1 MHKSTLE
8 THSLDGASRIVTMA
22 ERLADEEMDALKM
35 EKPNAIPGESPAWN
49 VAYAAGNEA
58 RRIANLQK
66 AAADTVSM
74 RRDELE
80 GALSPLVSFKSI
92 MHAAGQC
99 SQEGKA
105 PQSQKKGRCR
115 FWRESDI
122 NAFIAGKWKPTQ
134 RENQTKPAS
143 FGGAR

>member
-1 MHKSTLE
+1 
-8 THSLDGASRIVTMA
+8 MA

-74 RRDELE
+74 RRDIHSLPSNLKDAVRAMRRDELE

-99 SQEGKA
+99 ST
-105 PQSQKKGRCR
+105 
-115 FWRESDI
+115 DVD
-122 NAFIAGKWKPTQ
+122 AGDVADVMDALLMNTFHRVGVP
-134 RENQTKPAS
+134 
-143 FGGAR
+143 GVMGL

>member
-66 AAADTVSM
+66 A
-74 RRDELE
+74 
-80 GALSPLVSFKSI
+80 GGYCI
-92 MHAAGQC
+92 HAAGRTGR
-99 SQEGKA
+99 SPFPSGIV
-105 PQSQKKGRCR
+105 QKHHARSWPMFNRRRRRRCR
-115 FWRESDI
+115 GRDGCSAHEYLPPGRRS
-122 NAFIAGKWKPTQ
+122 
-134 RENQTKPAS
+134 RCH
-143 FGGAR
+143 GAVIGVHALFYLHKTERA

>member
-22 ERLADEEMDALKM
+22 ERLADEEMDTLKM

-99 SQEGKA
+99 STDIDAGDVA
-105 PQSQKKGRCR
+105 GRDGCSAHEYLPPGR
-115 FWRESDI
+115 RS
-122 NAFIAGKWKPTQ
+122 
-134 RENQTKPAS
+134 RCH
-143 FGGAR
+143 GAVIGVHALFYLHKTERA

>member
-92 MHAAGQC
+92 RHAAGQC
-99 SQEGKA
+99 STD
-105 PQSQKKGRCR
+105 
-115 FWRESDI
+115 FD
-122 NAFIAGKWKPTQ
+122 AGDVADVMDALLMNTFHRVGVP
-134 RENQTKPAS
+134 
-143 FGGAR
+143 GVMGL

>member
-22 ERLADEEMDALKM
+22 ERIADEEIDALKR

-92 MHAAGQC
+92 MHTQLANVQ
-99 SQEGKA
+99 
-105 PQSQKKGRCR
+105 
-115 FWRESDI
+115 
-122 NAFIAGKWKPTQ
+122 PTSTPEMS
-134 RENQTKPAS
+134 RM
-143 FGGAR
+143 

>member
-1 MHKSTLE
+1 
-8 THSLDGASRIVTMA
+8 MA
-22 ERLADEEMDALKM
+22 ERIADEEIDVLKK
-35 EKPNAIPGESPAWN
+35 ENSNTIPGHSPAWH
-49 VAYAAGNEA
+49 VAYAADNEA

-99 SQEGKA
+99 ST
-105 PQSQKKGRCR
+105 
-115 FWRESDI
+115 DVD
-122 NAFIAGKWKPTQ
+122 AGDVADVMDALLMNTFHRVGVP
-134 RENQTKPAS
+134 
-143 FGGAR
+143 GVMGL

>member
-74 RRDELE
+74 RRDDWKEPF
-80 GALSPLVSFKSI
+80 PLWYRS
-92 MHAAGQC
+92 
-99 SQEGKA
+99 KA
-105 PQSQKKGRCR
+105 SCTQLANVQ
-115 FWRESDI
+115 
-122 NAFIAGKWKPTQ
+122 PTSTPEMS
-134 RENQTKPAS
+134 RT
-143 FGGAR
+143 

>member
-22 ERLADEEMDALKM
+22 ERLADEEMDTLKM
-35 EKPNAIPGESPAWN
+35 EKPNAIPGESTAWN

-99 SQEGKA
+99 ST
-105 PQSQKKGRCR
+105 
-115 FWRESDI
+115 DI
-122 NAFIAGKWKPTQ
+122 DAGDVADVMDALLMNTFHRVGVP
-134 RENQTKPAS
+134 
-143 FGGAR
+143 GVMGL

>member
-22 ERLADEEMDALKM
+22 ERLADEEMDTLKM

-66 AAADTVSM
+66 AAADTCGGTNWK
-74 RRDELE
+74 EPF
-80 GALSPLVSFKSI
+80 PLWYRS
-92 MHAAGQC
+92 
-99 SQEGKA
+99 KA
-105 PQSQKKGRCR
+105 SCTQLANVQ
-115 FWRESDI
+115 
-122 NAFIAGKWKPTQ
+122 PTSTPEMS
-134 RENQTKPAS
+134 RT
-143 FGGAR
+143 

>member
-66 AAADTVSM
+66 
-74 RRDELE
+74 EPF
-80 GALSPLVSFKSI
+80 PLWYRS
-92 MHAAGQC
+92 
-99 SQEGKA
+99 KA
-105 PQSQKKGRCR
+105 SCTQLANVQ
-115 FWRESDI
+115 
-122 NAFIAGKWKPTQ
+122 PTSTPEMS
-134 RENQTKPAS
+134 RT
-143 FGGAR
+143 

>member
-35 EKPNAIPGESPAWN
+35 ENSNTIPGHSPAWH

-99 SQEGKA
+99 ST
-105 PQSQKKGRCR
+105 
-115 FWRESDI
+115 DVD
-122 NAFIAGKWKPTQ
+122 AGDVADVMDALLMNTFHRVGVP
-134 RENQTKPAS
+134 
-143 FGGAR
+143 GVMGL